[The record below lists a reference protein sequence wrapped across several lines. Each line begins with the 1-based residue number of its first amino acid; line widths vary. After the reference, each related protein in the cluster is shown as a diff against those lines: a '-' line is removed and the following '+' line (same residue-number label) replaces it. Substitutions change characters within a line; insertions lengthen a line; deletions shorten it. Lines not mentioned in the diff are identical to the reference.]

1 MEDRELLGGFLNH
14 LQGMLKESLESPKC
28 EPATPEE
35 LRIISQAF
43 DILIFCC
50 KTKTDFPCADG
61 KGIQEYTEMRDSLR
75 ALADKIEKEEKS

>member
-1 MEDRELLGGFLNH
+1 MEYGEALAKILKAQMGI
-14 LQGMLKESLESPKC
+14 KESVI

-75 ALADKIEKEEKS
+75 ALADKMEEEEKS

>member
-1 MEDRELLGGFLNH
+1 MEYGEALAK
-14 LQGMLKESLESPKC
+14 MLKAQMGIKDSSI

-35 LRIISQAF
+35 LRIISSAF

-75 ALADKIEKEEKS
+75 ALADKLEKEEKS